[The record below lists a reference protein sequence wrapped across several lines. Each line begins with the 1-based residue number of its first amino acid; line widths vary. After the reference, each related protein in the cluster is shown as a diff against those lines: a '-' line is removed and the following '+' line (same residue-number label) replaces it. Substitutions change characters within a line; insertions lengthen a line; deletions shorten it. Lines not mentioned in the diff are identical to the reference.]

1 MKDTYYFSHDYNSRN
16 DHKIKKLVSKHGYLG
31 YGLFWAIIEDL
42 YQNDNSIEL
51 DYDTL
56 CYDYRSELKLIQSI
70 ISDFDLFV
78 IENNCFGSISIQ
90 NRLDKRNEK
99 SKTARDNANKRWG
112 ENNSRLKAEK
122 CIFYILDFFN
132 ENENFLKCGLTTE
145 SISRRYSGKTANY
158 KYEVLKQIECS
169 LDKAIELEKLIA
181 DNCTKYEPK
190 NKFGGYLECYN
201 PENLS
206 KIIELLMQGECQ
218 SIAENKNSNAIKER
232 KVNEIKEKE
241 NKNISF
247 NFESALISY
256 GFNTELVSDWLQVR
270 KAKKATNTE
279 TSFNN
284 FVSQVEKSGVDKN
297 EILKICISRDWK
309 GFNTDWI
316 KDMDIPKEKKPFIS
330 NNPYF
335 ALCDSQPTL
344 SDKLKKQ
351 QYEF

>member
-42 YQNDNSIEL
+42 YNNANALQTDYESIAFDL
-51 DYDTL
+51 RT
-56 CYDYRSELKLIQSI
+56 SENIIESI
-70 ISDFDLFV
+70 INDFDLFV
-78 IENNCFGSISIQ
+78 IEADNFGSLSVQ
-90 NRLDKRNEK
+90 RRLEERDAKSLKARESAYKRWNKDKE
-99 SKTARDNANKRWG
+99 NANALQTD
-112 ENNSRLKAEK
+112 S
-122 CIFYILDFFN
+122 
-132 ENENFLKCGLTTE
+132 
-145 SISRRYSGKTANY
+145 
-158 KYEVLKQIECS
+158 EC
-169 LDKAIELEKLIA
+169 
-181 DNCTKYEPK
+181 
-190 NKFGGYLECYN
+190 
-201 PENLS
+201 
-206 KIIELLMQGECQ
+206 
-218 SIAENKNSNAIKER
+218 NAIKER

-241 NKNISF
+241 NKNTTF

-256 GFNTELVSDWLQVR
+256 GFNTQLVSDWMQVR

-284 FVSQVEKSGVDKN
+284 FISQIEKSGVDKN

>member
-42 YQNDNSIEL
+42 YNNANALQTDYESIAFDL
-51 DYDTL
+51 RT
-56 CYDYRSELKLIQSI
+56 SENIIESI
-70 ISDFDLFV
+70 INDFDLFV
-78 IENNCFGSISIQ
+78 IEADNFGSLSVQ
-90 NRLDKRNEK
+90 RRLEERDAKSLKARESAYKRWNKDKE
-99 SKTARDNANKRWG
+99 NANALQTD
-112 ENNSRLKAEK
+112 S
-122 CIFYILDFFN
+122 
-132 ENENFLKCGLTTE
+132 
-145 SISRRYSGKTANY
+145 
-158 KYEVLKQIECS
+158 EC
-169 LDKAIELEKLIA
+169 
-181 DNCTKYEPK
+181 
-190 NKFGGYLECYN
+190 
-201 PENLS
+201 
-206 KIIELLMQGECQ
+206 
-218 SIAENKNSNAIKER
+218 NAIKER

-256 GFNTELVSDWLQVR
+256 GFNTELVSDWLEVR
-270 KAKKATNTE
+270 KAKKGTNTE

-335 ALCDSQPTL
+335 ALCDSQP
-344 SDKLKKQ
+344 KLNEQPKTQ

>member
-16 DHKIKKLVSKHGYLG
+16 DHKIKKLISKHGYLG

-42 YQNDNSIEL
+42 YNNANALQTDYESIAFDL
-51 DYDTL
+51 RT
-56 CYDYRSELKLIQSI
+56 SESI
-70 ISDFDLFV
+70 IESIINDFDLFV
-78 IENNCFGSISIQ
+78 IEADNFGSLSVQ
-90 NRLDKRNEK
+90 RRLEERDAKSLKARESAYKRWNKDKE
-99 SKTARDNANKRWG
+99 NANALQTD
-112 ENNSRLKAEK
+112 S
-122 CIFYILDFFN
+122 
-132 ENENFLKCGLTTE
+132 
-145 SISRRYSGKTANY
+145 
-158 KYEVLKQIECS
+158 EC
-169 LDKAIELEKLIA
+169 
-181 DNCTKYEPK
+181 
-190 NKFGGYLECYN
+190 
-201 PENLS
+201 
-206 KIIELLMQGECQ
+206 
-218 SIAENKNSNAIKER
+218 NAIKER

-256 GFNTELVSDWLQVR
+256 GFNTELVSDWLEVR
-270 KAKKATNTE
+270 KAKKGTNTV

-284 FVSQVEKSGVDKN
+284 FISQVEKSGVDKN

>member
-42 YQNDNSIEL
+42 YNNANALQTDYESIAFDL
-51 DYDTL
+51 RT
-56 CYDYRSELKLIQSI
+56 SENIIESI
-70 ISDFDLFV
+70 INDFDLFV
-78 IENNCFGSISIQ
+78 IEADNFGSLSVQ
-90 NRLDKRNEK
+90 RRLEERDAKSLKARESAYKRWNKDKE
-99 SKTARDNANKRWG
+99 NANALQTD
-112 ENNSRLKAEK
+112 S
-122 CIFYILDFFN
+122 
-132 ENENFLKCGLTTE
+132 
-145 SISRRYSGKTANY
+145 
-158 KYEVLKQIECS
+158 EC
-169 LDKAIELEKLIA
+169 
-181 DNCTKYEPK
+181 
-190 NKFGGYLECYN
+190 
-201 PENLS
+201 
-206 KIIELLMQGECQ
+206 
-218 SIAENKNSNAIKER
+218 NAIKER

-270 KAKKATNTE
+270 KAKKGTNTE

-335 ALCDSQPTL
+335 ALCDSQPKL
-344 SDKLKKQ
+344 SDRLNQQ

>member
-42 YQNDNSIEL
+42 YNNANALQTDYESIAFDL
-51 DYDTL
+51 RT
-56 CYDYRSELKLIQSI
+56 SENIIESI
-70 ISDFDLFV
+70 INDFDLFV
-78 IENNCFGSISIQ
+78 IEADNFGSLSVQ
-90 NRLDKRNEK
+90 RRLEERDAKSLKARESAYKRWNKDKE
-99 SKTARDNANKRWG
+99 NANALQTD
-112 ENNSRLKAEK
+112 S
-122 CIFYILDFFN
+122 
-132 ENENFLKCGLTTE
+132 
-145 SISRRYSGKTANY
+145 
-158 KYEVLKQIECS
+158 EC
-169 LDKAIELEKLIA
+169 
-181 DNCTKYEPK
+181 
-190 NKFGGYLECYN
+190 
-201 PENLS
+201 
-206 KIIELLMQGECQ
+206 
-218 SIAENKNSNAIKER
+218 NAIKER

-256 GFNTELVSDWLQVR
+256 GFNTELVSDWLEVR
-270 KAKKATNTE
+270 KAKKGTNTV

-284 FVSQVEKSGVDKN
+284 FISQVEKSGVDKN

>member
-42 YQNDNSIEL
+42 YNNANALQTDYESIAFDL
-51 DYDTL
+51 RT
-56 CYDYRSELKLIQSI
+56 SENIIESI
-70 ISDFDLFV
+70 INDFDLFV
-78 IENNCFGSISIQ
+78 IEADNFGSLSVQ
-90 NRLDKRNEK
+90 RRLEERDAKSLKARESAYKRWNKDKE
-99 SKTARDNANKRWG
+99 NANALQTD
-112 ENNSRLKAEK
+112 S
-122 CIFYILDFFN
+122 
-132 ENENFLKCGLTTE
+132 
-145 SISRRYSGKTANY
+145 
-158 KYEVLKQIECS
+158 EC
-169 LDKAIELEKLIA
+169 
-181 DNCTKYEPK
+181 
-190 NKFGGYLECYN
+190 
-201 PENLS
+201 
-206 KIIELLMQGECQ
+206 
-218 SIAENKNSNAIKER
+218 NAIKER

-256 GFNTELVSDWLQVR
+256 GFNTELVSDWMQVR

-284 FVSQVEKSGVDKN
+284 FISQIEKSGVDKN

>member
-42 YQNDNSIEL
+42 YNNANALQTDYESIAFDL
-51 DYDTL
+51 RT
-56 CYDYRSELKLIQSI
+56 SENIIESI
-70 ISDFDLFV
+70 INDFDLFV
-78 IENNCFGSISIQ
+78 IEADNFGSLSVQ
-90 NRLDKRNEK
+90 RRLEERDAKSLKARESAYKRWNKDKE
-99 SKTARDNANKRWG
+99 NANALQTD
-112 ENNSRLKAEK
+112 S
-122 CIFYILDFFN
+122 
-132 ENENFLKCGLTTE
+132 
-145 SISRRYSGKTANY
+145 
-158 KYEVLKQIECS
+158 EC
-169 LDKAIELEKLIA
+169 
-181 DNCTKYEPK
+181 
-190 NKFGGYLECYN
+190 
-201 PENLS
+201 
-206 KIIELLMQGECQ
+206 
-218 SIAENKNSNAIKER
+218 NAIKER

-270 KAKKATNTE
+270 KSKKATNTE